1 MQHKPEEK
9 SHQKNQKAWY
19 MGSIT
24 FFSLLMF
31 IAIGMIT
38 LTQMDIKNF
47 YHNKLIELNSSSIE
61 AIIPTDANQDKIL
74 GFLGDNYE
82 QIIKRNA
89 LSIDGIQ
96 VDMKNSVTTSLV
108 VLDISKNDVHLSS
121 KSISSKEGIVL
132 PYALHITS
140 GLKQNDKITIHVGE
154 ELIEYKIVG
163 FYEDEIL
170 SHQESNEVLVVYLD
184 SVAYEE
190 LEQLNEVQQKTIC
203 SIYLKDDT
211 SSDEVLAAWLD
222 DLQQQL
228 FIGGIEIDIF
238 NGQDLAENATH
249 YMQYVTQSCFILG
262 IVFFL
267 VSAIGIVS
275 MVHNSIRNTQMEIRK
290 LRIGCYACQGIAYF
304 VGILLLV
311 FGGSKVI
318 SYMISSVG
326 YSFSIHSNLMFL
338 FVVTIIYVLIEV
350 MLFELTIKF
359 HHKNEVETVYT
370 AQPRGII
377 TICKKGI
384 TVVFL
389 VSTILITIALVVTRV
404 YSNTVGNQDLFYQ
417 YNETE
422 EVVEVFHSSTSEIEE
437 QQPFTQ
443 LTEYAKPLVDFL
455 FIGCLLALG
464 MIYALVISLYTDYVV
479 VQLRKQGEVN
489 IRAKVFSILGI
500 VLAAT
505 LLAYL
510 VGMFLAQLCMGP
522 VMRFLYHVVGLS
534 LDRIGMNLSLSIILV
549 GFLVF
554 IGSGITVLQVK

>member
-9 SHQKNQKAWY
+9 SQQKNQKAWY
-19 MGSIT
+19 MGSVT

-38 LTQMDIKNF
+38 LTQMDLKNF

-82 QIIKRNA
+82 QIIKRDA

-140 GLKQNDKITIHVGE
+140 GLKKNDKITIHVGAE
-154 ELIEYKIVG
+154 SIEYKIVG

-170 SHQESNEVLVVYLD
+170 SHQDSNEVLVVYLD
-184 SVAYEE
+184 SVSYEK

-211 SSDEVLAAWLD
+211 SSDEVVAAWLD
-222 DLQQQL
+222 ELQQQL
-228 FIGGIEIDIF
+228 FIGGIEINIF

-249 YMQYVTQSCFILG
+249 YMQYATQSCFILG

-267 VSAIGIVS
+267 LSAIGIVS

-304 VGILLLV
+304 VGMLLLI

-326 YSFSIHSNLMFL
+326 F
-338 FVVTIIYVLIEV
+338 
-350 MLFELTIKF
+350 KF
-359 HHKNEVETVYT
+359 HHKNEAETVYT

-404 YSNTVGNQDLFYQ
+404 YSNTVGNQDLFYE

-455 FIGCLLALG
+455 LIGCLLALG

-510 VGMFLAQLCMGP
+510 VGMFLAQLCMEP
-522 VMRFLYHVVGLS
+522 AMRFLYHVVGLS
-534 LDRIGMNLSLSIILV
+534 LDRMGMNLSLSIILV